1 MRPARTH
8 MMMKESAMIRL
19 RSPSFSQSSPH
30 ARMARTA
37 AAYAF
42 PNKAA
47 FFPNYW
53 RKSVKAW
60 ENVCRRHH
68 CAVTLQPQ
76 SRSERLHGQAETANI
91 INPLKRNGKMN
102 IYFNFSI
109 WKFRFSVSVNGS
121 INSKKD

>member
-1 MRPARTH
+1 
-8 MMMKESAMIRL
+8 MIRL

-30 ARMARTA
+30 AHMARKA
-37 AAYAF
+37 AADAF

-76 SRSERLHGQAETANI
+76 SRGERLHGQAETANI

>member
-1 MRPARTH
+1 
-8 MMMKESAMIRL
+8 MIRL
-19 RSPSFSQSSPH
+19 RSPSFSQSSPT
-30 ARMARTA
+30 RMARTA
-37 AAYAF
+37 
-42 PNKAA
+42 
-47 FFPNYW
+47 

-76 SRSERLHGQAETANI
+76 SRGERLHGQAETANI